1 MPSLSVLP
9 RLRSR
14 RMPWKQLS
22 LALSLLLSLLP
33 LLGLLQACQDPAT
46 MHQRQAE
53 VLLGQGAFA
62 RAAAEYEEAFKANPH
77 LSDSVQKQG
86 ALAWAKA
93 GEYAKAAAILEGL
106 AERAQ
111 GPERPRAYQELAAF
125 YVEPA
130 GALEEAERWYERA
143 LALAPGDTV
152 ILTRLAELAVLRGKA
167 PGAEGASGADGASGA
182 AGVADPAQLAKAI
195 ELYQQLIE
203 LEPRAVA
210 PLRQQREVMVAYLA
224 SLETQQAA
232 ALAQAEA
239 SQADE
244 LLSDDFRRRAD
255 EFSARAAGLQGRLE
269 EVDERLAA
277 AAGAEKM
284 E

>member
-1 MPSLSVLP
+1 
-9 RLRSR
+9 
-14 RMPWKQLS
+14 
-22 LALSLLLSLLP
+22 LP

-46 MHQRQAE
+46 LHQRQAE
-53 VLLGQGAFA
+53 VLLGQGEYA
-62 RAAAEYEEAFKANPH
+62 RAASEYEEAFKANPR
-77 LSDSVQKQG
+77 LSDLVQKQG

-93 GEYAKAAAILEGL
+93 GEYAKAAAILQRL

-111 GPERPRAYQELAAF
+111 GSERPRAYQELAAF

-167 PGAEGASGADGASGA
+167 LGAEGGSGGAGVSGVDGV

-195 ELYQQLIE
+195 ERYQQLIE

-210 PLRQQREVMVAYLA
+210 PLRRQREVMVAYLA

-277 AAGAEKM
+277 AAGAEKK